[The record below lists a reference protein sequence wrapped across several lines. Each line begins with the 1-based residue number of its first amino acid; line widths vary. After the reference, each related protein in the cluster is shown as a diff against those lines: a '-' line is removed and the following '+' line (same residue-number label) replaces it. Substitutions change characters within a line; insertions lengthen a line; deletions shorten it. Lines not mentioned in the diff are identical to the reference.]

1 MSRRTLR
8 LGLLGTLALV
18 ALSVAVAAAI
28 AGASAGARAPERELT
43 LIARDMGFFLPGD
56 QRANPTLHMAPGE
69 RVEVRLVNGEPG
81 IRHDLLVEEMGFE
94 IPAFRDGGERVAV
107 LQAPAA
113 PGRYEYVC
121 SLHRGMMRGVIMVGG
136 SSDER
141 ARR

>member
-1 MSRRTLR
+1 MSRRTMHI
-8 LGLLGTLALV
+8 GLLGTILLV
-18 ALSVAVAAAI
+18 ALSVAIAAAL
-28 AGASAGARAPERELT
+28 AGASAGARAPERQLT
-43 LIARDMGFFLPGD
+43 LVARDMGFFLAGGD
-56 QRANPTLHMAPGE
+56 QPNPTLRLAPGE

-121 SLHRGMMRGVIMVGG
+121 SLHRGMMRGVIVVGG
-136 SSDER
+136 SGVER